1 MYLCAGVIWEISERR
16 RSAGYLPFSK
26 SCFMSFTSVEEPE
39 RRKIPGCSSPAREKT
54 HVDQPN
60 NPGDGIRLI
69 SGKRIYQR
77 FCTQMFGK
85 LPQNNI
91 SRNHK
96 IANKRLLLSTE
107 EPCRTC
113 HYELKRRKA
122 LWLQAREALW
132 SNCKR
137 RSQAHRDFS
146 CVRKMTAASL
156 AAQQK
161 KSQHEGHHVHNV
173 GIYETHQI

>member
-1 MYLCAGVIWEISERR
+1 
-16 RSAGYLPFSK
+16 
-26 SCFMSFTSVEEPE
+26 MSFTSVEEPE

-85 LPQNNI
+85 LPQNKI
-91 SRNHK
+91 SRNYK

-132 SNCKR
+132 ANCKR

-146 CVRKMTAASL
+146 RVRKMNCCFARCAAKKVPTRRPPRTQCRNIRNSPNLIMNLTQLSTTSGISLPVTCGATA
-156 AAQQK
+156 
-161 KSQHEGHHVHNV
+161 
-173 GIYETHQI
+173 